1 MPPSNRSL
9 RLDYGE
15 RGLDVEVPAE
25 ALVLDMADVPAL
37 EDVDARIEEAL
48 EDPIGTPALARLA
61 RGRASACVVIS
72 DITRPVPNPV
82 ILPPLL
88 RTLEEAGIER
98 RHITILVGTG
108 LHRPNEGE
116 ELVRLVGPRVAAD
129 YRFENHRARD
139 RGSLVHLGRTSAG
152 APIWIDRLY
161 VEADLKI
168 ATSLIEPHLMAGYSG
183 GRKAVCPGIVG
194 VDTMRV
200 LHGPALMRHPRSAEG
215 VIEGNPFHRQ
225 ALEVA
230 LRAGVDFTLNVSMNH
245 RREVTGI
252 FAGDLEEAHAEGV
265 AFVEAG
271 ASAWLE
277 EPVPI
282 VVTTSAGYPLDL
294 TFYQAV
300 KGLTAVLPV
309 VAEGGTIVLAARC
322 AEGLGSPEFVQLLEE
337 TESAAAFEER
347 LRDPAFFRVDQWQL
361 QELCKVLARARV
373 VLCSEGV
380 DARGPHLRGL
390 VEAADSVEAGIEAA
404 RVRHGPEA
412 PLAVVPRGPYVL
424 TRSRGP
430 RPAGRRRAPLAAAL
444 ALCGLCWSGC
454 AGMPGL
460 ESVVMMDED
469 GEPAPEAAAAE
480 KAPPPPVIPMDD
492 PDFLGQK
499 ILVLPFLDS
508 SGYKGSW
515 DIHNGVPGT
524 LSDSLEHNS
533 FYHIVPG
540 DSALAYLE
548 PDELL
553 GEIGMSRAAA
563 IGSLLGADWVV
574 LGDIE
579 ELTMKRF
586 QATVNIGGYRSYEG
600 IVMVN
605 LTLVNA
611 IDGRRGGELSTEGVM
626 DSKRTGITNPAAFV
640 PLDKQYFFLDDLVWN
655 SDTFRESLVGKALAA
670 WARNAADGI
679 AEQIRPPPSLTVK
692 GKIIVVDGAVAY
704 INIGL
709 ANGIRNGDKFAVWDH
724 GRELTDPETGA
735 VLGRSLPSR
744 VGIVQVEQIL
754 NENLSKTRVLEG
766 VDRISENDALRA
778 E

>member
-1 MPPSNRSL
+1 MPSTRGL

-15 RGLDVEVPAE
+15 HGLDVEVPAE
-25 ALVLDMADVPAL
+25 ARLLDMADVPAL
-37 EDVDARIEEAL
+37 EDVDARLEQAL
-48 EDPIGTPALARLA
+48 QSPIGTPSLARLA

-72 DITRPVPNPV
+72 DITRPVPNAV

-88 RTLEEAGIER
+88 RALEEAGIER
-98 RHITILVGTG
+98 GNITILVGTG

-116 ELVRLVGPRVAAD
+116 ELVRLVGPRVAAA
-129 YRFENHRARD
+129 YRIENHRARD
-139 RGSLVHLGRTSAG
+139 RQSLVHLGRTSAG
-152 APIWIDRLY
+152 APIWINRLY
-161 VEADLKI
+161 VEADLRI

-183 GRKAVCPGIVG
+183 GRKAVCPGIAG

-200 LHGPALMRHPRSAEG
+200 LHGPELMGHPRSAEG

-245 RREVTGI
+245 RREVTGV
-252 FAGDLEEAHAEGV
+252 FAGDLQRAHAEGV

-271 ASAWLE
+271 ASAWVE

-309 VAEGGTIVLAARC
+309 VADGGTIVLAARC
-322 AEGLGSPEFVQLLEE
+322 AEGLGSPEFIQLLEE

-347 LRDPAFFRVDQWQL
+347 LGDPAFFRIDQWQL

-373 VLCSEGV
+373 LLYSEGV
-380 DARGPHLRGL
+380 DPRGRHLRGL

-412 PLAVVPRGPYVL
+412 PVAVVPRGPYVL
-424 TRSRGP
+424 ARSRRP
-430 RPAGRRRAPLAAAL
+430 RPAGRRTAPLAAAL

-454 AGMPGL
+454 ASMPGI

-469 GEPAPEAAAAE
+469 EESSPGPAAAAP
-480 KAPPPPVIPMDD
+480 APPPPPLIPLDD
-492 PDFLGQK
+492 SEFLGQK
-499 ILVLPFLDS
+499 LLLLPFLDS

-515 DIHNGVPGT
+515 DIHNGVART
-524 LSDSLEHNS
+524 LADSLARNS

-540 DSALAYLE
+540 DSALGYLE
-548 PDELL
+548 PDELR
-553 GEIGMSRAAA
+553 GEIGISRAAA
-563 IGSLLGADWVV
+563 IGSLLGTDWVI

-600 IVMVN
+600 IVMVD

-640 PLDKQYFFLDDLVWN
+640 PLDKQYFFLDDLAWN

-670 WARNAADGI
+670 WARNAAAGI

-692 GKIIVVDGAVAY
+692 GKIIVVDGAIAY

-709 ANGIRNGDKFAVWDH
+709 ADGIRNGDKFAVWDQ

-754 NENLSKTRVLEG
+754 NDNLSKTRVLEG
-766 VDRISENDALRA
+766 IDRISENDALRA

>member
-1 MPPSNRSL
+1 MPSTRRL

-15 RGLDVEVPAE
+15 HGLEVEIPAGAE
-25 ALVLDMADVPAL
+25 ILDMADVPAL
-37 EDVDARIEEAL
+37 DDVDARLEEAL
-48 EDPIGTPALARLA
+48 REPIGTPALARLA
-61 RGRASACVVIS
+61 RGRRSACVVIS

-116 ELVRLVGPRVAAD
+116 ELVRLVGPRVAAG
-129 YRFENHRARD
+129 YRIENHRARD
-139 RGSLVHLGRTSAG
+139 RGSLVHLGRTSGG
-152 APIWIDRLY
+152 APIWLDRLY
-161 VEADLKI
+161 AEADLKI

-200 LHGPALMRHPRSAEG
+200 LHGPELMSHPKSAEG

-230 LRAGVDFTLNVSMNH
+230 LTAGVDFTLNVAMNH

-252 FAGDLEEAHAEGV
+252 FAGDLEEAHATGV

-271 ASAWLE
+271 ASAWVE

-322 AEGLGSPEFVQLLEE
+322 AEGLGSPEFVRLLEE
-337 TESAAAFEER
+337 TESPEAFEER
-347 LRDPAFFRVDQWQL
+347 LGDPGFFRIDQWQL
-361 QELCKVLARARV
+361 QELCKVLRRARV
-373 VLCSEGV
+373 LLYSEGV
-380 DARGPHLRGL
+380 DAGGPHLRGL
-390 VEAADSVEAGIEAA
+390 VEPAGSVEAGLQAARIRHGEAA
-404 RVRHGPEA
+404 PV
-412 PLAVVPRGPYVL
+412 AVVPRGPYVL
-424 TRSRGP
+424 ARSRRP
-430 RPAGRRRAPLAAAL
+430 RPARAPLAAAL
-444 ALCGLCWSGC
+444 ALGGLLLGAC
-454 AGMPGL
+454 ATMPGL
-460 ESVVMMDED
+460 ESVVMME
-469 GEPAPEAAAAE
+469 EEEAAAEPAAE
-480 KAPPPPVIPMDD
+480 ESAEAPLPPPVIPREGT
-492 PDFLGQK
+492 DFLGQK
-499 ILVLPFLDS
+499 ILLLPFLDS
-508 SGYKGSW
+508 SGYKGAW
-515 DIHNGVPGT
+515 DIHRGLAKT
-524 LSDSLEHNS
+524 LGDSLARNS
-533 FYHIVPG
+533 FYQIVPV

-548 PDELL
+548 PPELT
-553 GEIGMSRAAA
+553 GEIGHARAAG
-563 IGSLLGADWVV
+563 IGAFLGADWVI
-574 LGDIE
+574 LGNIE

-586 QATVNIGGYRSYEG
+586 QATVPLGGYRSYEG
-600 IVMVN
+600 IVMAD

-640 PLDKQYFFLDDLVWN
+640 PLDKQYFFLDDLAWN

-670 WARNAADGI
+670 WAKNAADGI
-679 AEQIRPPPSLTVK
+679 AEQIRPPPSLQVA
-692 GKIIVVDGAVAY
+692 GRIMVVDGAVAY
-704 INIGL
+704 INLGL
-709 ANGIRNGDKFAVWDH
+709 ADGIRNGDKFAVWDQ
-724 GRELTDPETGA
+724 GRELTDPETGE
-735 VLGRSLPSR
+735 VLGRTLPSR
-744 VGIVQVEQIL
+744 VGIIQVEQIL
-754 NENLSKTRVLEG
+754 SDHLSKTRVLEG
-766 VDRISENDALRA
+766 VDSIRLNDALRA